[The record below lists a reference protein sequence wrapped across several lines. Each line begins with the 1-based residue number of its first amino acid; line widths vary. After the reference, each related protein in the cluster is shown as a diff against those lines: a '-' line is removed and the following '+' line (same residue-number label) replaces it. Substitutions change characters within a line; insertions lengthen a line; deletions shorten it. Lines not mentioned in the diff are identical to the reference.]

1 MSPFRSTALL
11 AALLLLASSAAA
23 IAAQRAG
30 LGVGL
35 VILPECT
42 SAPAREPHAGQTPAP
57 GRGATRPDLPPE
69 LETLARCS
77 GGAARLVSQTPQPAD
92 PPPPS
97 RNFDAARQVLLIE
110 F

>member
-11 AALLLLASSAAA
+11 AALVLLASSPGA
-23 IAAQRAG
+23 IAEQRAG

-35 VILPECT
+35 VIVRECT
-42 SAPAREPHAGQTPAP
+42 PGPAREPHAAQARAP
-57 GRGATRPDLPPE
+57 GQQAIPPGFPTE

-77 GGAARLVSQTPQPAD
+77 GGAARLATQPPEAAD
-92 PPPPS
+92 PPRPPEDVEAS
-97 RNFDAARQVLLIE
+97 RQILLIE